1 MRPIDLMAL
10 VSFLQ
15 VSFMWYVSLRF
26 LSKIISRSRTLS
38 LSEIN
43 DGTVKKELFNVRLL
57 VNRDVNDITSAFSA

>member
-15 VSFMWYVSLRF
+15 VSFMWYVRF
-26 LSKIISRSRTLS
+26 LSKITSRSRTLS

>member
-1 MRPIDLMAL
+1 MRAIDLMAL

-26 LSKIISRSRTLS
+26 LSKITSRSRTRS

-43 DGTVKKELFNVRLL
+43 DGTVKKELLNVRLL
-57 VNRDVNDITSAFSA
+57 VNRDVNDITSDFSA

>member
-26 LSKIISRSRTLS
+26 LFKITSRSRTLS
-38 LSEIN
+38 LKEIN
-43 DGTVKKELFNVRLL
+43 DGTIKKELFNVR
-57 VNRDVNDITSAFSA
+57 

>member
-1 MRPIDLMAL
+1 MRAIDLMAL

-26 LSKIISRSRTLS
+26 LSKITSGSRTRS

-43 DGTVKKELFNVRLL
+43 DGTVKKELLNVRLL
-57 VNRDVNDITSAFSA
+57 VNRDVNDITSDFSA

>member
-26 LSKIISRSRTLS
+26 LFKITSRSRTLS
-38 LSEIN
+38 LKEIN
-43 DGTVKKELFNVRLL
+43 DGTVKKELFNVG